1 VSETLSLGP
10 EGRYLR
16 RPRWLGPAAG
26 LLAAAVLAGLA
37 ARAGGGVPDRPP
49 VVAPTFTQPSPMP
62 SPTPLPTA
70 PVFRLDG
77 EPGAGPA
84 VRLLVAG
91 PPAGVLDTRTGRLAP
106 LPGVRATGPGL
117 IELDRG
123 RGLTT
128 ALVSDSTGLSG
139 RGWVLPDGGHP
150 VALGPVADV
159 LPMRDGTVL
168 TETCLVGSEGGC
180 GLTARTAAGAVRWR
194 RTLLGRLDLLRD
206 TPYGLLSGSSIE
218 SGRGQLRLEDPRTGS
233 VRQYL
238 RLSGWVV
245 AADDRRVAYQPA
257 RCETE
262 CPVLLADLA
271 ERTVRQLT
279 VPPGRVAAGAFAP
292 DGERLALGFQG
303 LPAQD
308 PEPSRDRDGYA
319 VVLDL
324 RRGSRLSVPG
334 LTTGA
339 KAVPVPVW
347 TPDGSR
353 LLLAATDAAGY
364 SRVVCWR
371 PGADHLTVLP
381 VRLRGYVAQAG
392 GLALPG

>member
-1 VSETLSLGP
+1 
-10 EGRYLR
+10 
-16 RPRWLGPAAG
+16 
-26 LLAAAVLAGLA
+26 
-37 ARAGGGVPDRPP
+37 
-49 VVAPTFTQPSPMP
+49 
-62 SPTPLPTA
+62 
-70 PVFRLDG
+70 
-77 EPGAGPA
+77 
-84 VRLLVAG
+84 
-91 PPAGVLDTRTGRLAP
+91 
-106 LPGVRATGPGL
+106 VRATGPEL
-117 IELDRG
+117 VELDRG

-128 ALVSDSTGLSG
+128 ALVYDSTGLSG
-139 RGWVLPDGGHP
+139 RGWVLPDGGRP

-194 RTLLGRLDLLRD
+194 RTLPGHLDLLRD
-206 TPYGLLSGSSIE
+206 TPYGLLSASSIE

-303 LPAQD
+303 LHAHD

-339 KAVPVPVW
+339 KAAPVPVW

-364 SRVVCWR
+364 SRVVSWR

-381 VRLRGYVAQAG
+381 VRLRGFVAQAG
-392 GLALPG
+392 GLALLG